1 MGRLTDAIKHLLIIN
16 ILFFVAT
23 NLYGDYMYQWFSLW
37 FPESNNFGLWQILS
51 HMFMHG
57 GFMHILFNMYAL
69 WAFGSP
75 LERMWG
81 RNKFLFFYFS
91 AGLGAAL
98 IHTGVNY
105 YTILQ
110 AYETVSA
117 WLPKEVFY
125 EILNVDSARGN
136 QMLGELFYN
145 NAVEILNNKGIVT
158 QIDDSNFGALFDAHA
173 LLKTPAVGASG
184 AIYGILVA
192 FGMSFPNSELFLIF
206 LPVPIKAK
214 YFIPV
219 LVGLDLFSGV
229 TGTPIFGSGIAHW
242 AHVGGAL
249 FGFIMMWY
257 WKKNQFNKN
266 RWDR

>member
-1 MGRLTDAIKHLLIIN
+1 MGRLTGAIKHLLIIN

-23 NLYGDYMYQWFSLW
+23 SLYGEQMFRWFSLW
-37 FPESNNFGLWQILS
+37 FPENDNFAYWQALS

-75 LERMWG
+75 LEQMWG
-81 RNKFLFFYFS
+81 KNKFLFFYFS
-91 AGLGAAL
+91 AGIGAAI
-98 IHTGVNY
+98 IHTAVNFY
-105 YTILQ
+105 YFNEGMDL
-110 AYETVSA
+110 
-117 WLPKEVFY
+117 
-125 EILNVDSARGN
+125 ILNSGVAKSEVLEKLASPDWRN
-136 QMLGELFYN
+136 YN
-145 NAVEILNNKGIVT
+145 WYAFGPQGVIDNFLNAY
-158 QIDDSNFGALFDAHA
+158 Q
-173 LLKTPAVGASG
+173 TPAVGASG

-219 LVGLDLFSGV
+219 LIGLDLFSGV
-229 TGTPIFGSGIAHW
+229 TGYSIFGQGIAHF

-249 FGFIMMWY
+249 FGFLMMWY

-266 RWDR
+266 RWN

>member
-16 ILFFVAT
+16 ILFFIAT
-23 NLYGDYMYQWFSLW
+23 QLYGDQMYQWFSLW
-37 FPESNNFGLWQILS
+37 FPKNENFELWQIVS

-105 YTILQ
+105 YYFSQGIDALVNSGWSEANIMEIISQGKYSPEWYNLAPQSTIDNFLS
-110 AYETVSA
+110 AY
-117 WLPKEVFY
+117 
-125 EILNVDSARGN
+125 N
-136 QMLGELFYN
+136 
-145 NAVEILNNKGIVT
+145 
-158 QIDDSNFGALFDAHA
+158 
-173 LLKTPAVGASG
+173 TPAVGASG

-219 LVGLDLFSGV
+219 LVGLDLFSGI
-229 TGTPIFGSGIAHW
+229 TGYPIFGSGIAHF

-249 FGFIMMWY
+249 FGYIMMTY
-257 WKKNQFNKN
+257 WKKNQFKKN
-266 RWDR
+266 RWDQ

>member
-23 NLYGDYMYQWFSLW
+23 SIYGEQMYDWFSLW
-37 FPESNNFGLWQILS
+37 FPQNDNFRWWQIIA

-75 LERMWG
+75 LEQMWG
-81 RNKFLFFYFS
+81 KKKFLFFYFS

-98 IHTGVNY
+98 IHTAVNY
-105 YTILQ
+105 YHVNNGLE
-110 AYETVSA
+110 ALVSA
-117 WLPKEVFY
+117 GLNEAEVVSIIANGQY
-125 EILNVDSARGN
+125 SPDWYSMAGQGVIDKMLSAFN
-136 QMLGELFYN
+136 
-145 NAVEILNNKGIVT
+145 
-158 QIDDSNFGALFDAHA
+158 
-173 LLKTPAVGASG
+173 TPAVGASG

-206 LPVPIKAK
+206 LPIPIKAK

-229 TGTPIFGSGIAHW
+229 TGYPIFGSNIAHF
-242 AHVGGAL
+242 AHLGGAI

-257 WKKNQFNKN
+257 WKKTHFNKN
-266 RWDR
+266 RWD

>member
-1 MGRLTDAIKHLLIIN
+1 MSRITEAIKHLLIIN

-23 NLYGDYMYQWFSLW
+23 QIYGDQMYQWFSLW
-37 FPESNNFGLWQILS
+37 FPKNENFHIWQIVT

-57 GFMHILFNMYAL
+57 GFMHIAFNMYAL
-69 WAFGSP
+69 YAFGTP

-98 IHTGVNY
+98 LHTGVNY
-105 YTILQ
+105 FYFQEGMNALVNSGISESTVMDIVSKGQYNTEWYNIAGKSTIDNFLS
-110 AYETVSA
+110 AY
-117 WLPKEVFY
+117 
-125 EILNVDSARGN
+125 
-136 QMLGELFYN
+136 
-145 NAVEILNNKGIVT
+145 
-158 QIDDSNFGALFDAHA
+158 H
-173 LLKTPAVGASG
+173 TPAVGASG
-184 AIYGILVA
+184 AIYGVLVA
-192 FGMSFPNSELFLIF
+192 FGMSYPNSELFLIF

-219 LVGLDLFSGV
+219 LIALDLFSGI
-229 TGTPIFGSGIAHW
+229 TGYGIFGQGIAHF

-249 FGFIMMWY
+249 VGFLMMWY
-257 WKKNQFNKN
+257 WKKNQFNNN

>member
-1 MGRLTDAIKHLLIIN
+1 MSRITEAIKHLLIIN

-23 NLYGDYMYQWFSLW
+23 NIYGDQMYQWFSLW
-37 FPESNNFGLWQILS
+37 FPKNENFGLWQIVT

-69 WAFGSP
+69 YAFGTP

-98 IHTGVNY
+98 LHTGVNY
-105 YTILQ
+105 YYFQEGLNAIVSSGVSESSVMDIVSRGQYNTEWYNIAGKSTIDNFLS
-110 AYETVSA
+110 AY
-117 WLPKEVFY
+117 
-125 EILNVDSARGN
+125 
-136 QMLGELFYN
+136 
-145 NAVEILNNKGIVT
+145 
-158 QIDDSNFGALFDAHA
+158 H
-173 LLKTPAVGASG
+173 TPAVGASG
-184 AIYGILVA
+184 AIYGVLVA
-192 FGMSFPNSELFLIF
+192 FGMSYPNSELFLIF

-219 LVGLDLFSGV
+219 LIALDLFSGI
-229 TGTPIFGSGIAHW
+229 TGYGIFGQGIAHF

-249 FGFIMMWY
+249 VGFLMMWY
-257 WKKNQFNKN
+257 WRKNQFNNN

>member
-1 MGRLTDAIKHLLIIN
+1 MGRLTETIKHLLIIN
-16 ILFFVAT
+16 VLFFIAT
-23 NLYGDYMYQWFSLW
+23 SLYGDQMYEWFSLF
-37 FPESNNFGLWQILS
+37 FPKNGHFQFWQIIT

-69 WAFGSP
+69 WAFGTP

-81 RNKFLFFYFS
+81 RNKFLFFYLS

-98 IHTGVNY
+98 IHIGVNY
-105 YTILQ
+105 YYYNEGMSALISAGLSEGTILEIINNGQ
-110 AYETVSA
+110 YNTEWYSIAGKSTIDNFLSA
-117 WLPKEVFY
+117 F
-125 EILNVDSARGN
+125 N
-136 QMLGELFYN
+136 
-145 NAVEILNNKGIVT
+145 
-158 QIDDSNFGALFDAHA
+158 
-173 LLKTPAVGASG
+173 TPVVGASG

-214 YFIPV
+214 FFIPV
-219 LVGLDLFSGV
+219 LIALDLFSGV
-229 TGTPIFGSGIAHW
+229 TGYSLFGQGIAHF

-249 FGFIMMWY
+249 FGFLMMWY

-266 RWDR
+266 RWN

>member
-23 NLYGDYMYQWFSLW
+23 SLYGEQMYQLFSLW
-37 FPESNNFGLWQILS
+37 FPQNSNFELWQIIS

-69 WAFGSP
+69 WAFGTP

-81 RNKFLFFYFS
+81 RNKFFFFYFS
-91 AGLGAAL
+91 AGLGSAL
-98 IHTGVNY
+98 LHTAVNY
-105 YTILQ
+105 YYFNEGMEALVNSGITKSQVIEIISSGKYSPDWYNIAQQSTIDNFLN
-110 AYETVSA
+110 AY
-117 WLPKEVFY
+117 
-125 EILNVDSARGN
+125 N
-136 QMLGELFYN
+136 
-145 NAVEILNNKGIVT
+145 
-158 QIDDSNFGALFDAHA
+158 
-173 LLKTPAVGASG
+173 TPAVGASG

-192 FGMSFPNSELFLIF
+192 FGMSFPNAELFLIF

-219 LVGLDLFSGV
+219 LIGLDLFSGI
-229 TGTPIFGSGIAHW
+229 TGYAIFGSGIAHF

-249 FGFIMMWY
+249 IGFIMMWY
-257 WKKNQFNKN
+257 WKKNQFNNN
-266 RWDR
+266 RWD